1 MLFKVRQEFALQ
13 GSTTDAEDDSG
24 GEPETTPTLERE
36 VLQHQK
42 TATTRFR
49 TSRDRQRP
57 DVTAP
62 APEGL
67 FSTDLAGN
75 YLEVRL
81 TAADSRG
88 PLKRSFGSYA

>member
-1 MLFKVRQEFALQ
+1 MLFKVRQEIALQ

-36 VLQHQK
+36 VLQHQA
-42 TATTRFR
+42 ATTRFR
-49 TSRDRQRP
+49 TSRDRQSP

-67 FSTDLAGN
+67 FSTDLAGD
-75 YLEVRL
+75 YLGVRP

-88 PLKRSFGSYA
+88 SLRRSFGSYA